1 MSVTGPAQSA
11 VDWVNPVNWG
21 PWGPLAVTQGVAPGV
36 PRRRPAPEQRRRPDA
51 RRRGSGVV
59 RVSRTGGLR
68 RRGWARSTRLD
79 VARPTA
85 VVGGAGTAGVDRYEL
100 AGGEVLRVPDGSY
113 ARARERPN

>member
-21 PWGPLAVTQGVAPGV
+21 PWGPLAGSLGVGQASHVGG
-36 PRRRPAPEQRRRPDA
+36 RRRSIAGRQNA
-51 RRRGSGVV
+51 RRRGSGGA

-68 RRGWARSTRLD
+68 GRGWARSTRLD

-85 VVGGAGTAGVDRYEL
+85 VVGGAGTAGDERYEL

>member
-51 RRRGSGVV
+51 RRRGSGGV

-85 VVGGAGTAGVDRYEL
+85 VVGGAGTAGDERYEL
-100 AGGEVLRVPDGSY
+100 AGGEELRVPDGNIST
-113 ARARERPN
+113 AS

>member
-51 RRRGSGVV
+51 RRRGSGGV

-85 VVGGAGTAGVDRYEL
+85 VVGGAGTDGVDRYGLE
-100 AGGEVLRVPDGSY
+100 GEELRVPDGSF

>member
-21 PWGPLAVTQGVAPGV
+21 PWGPLAVSRGGPGR
-36 PRRRPAPEQRRRPDA
+36 PRRQ
-51 RRRGSGVV
+51 G
-59 RVSRTGGLR
+59 TGEGLR
-68 RRGWARSTRLD
+68 RAPTRRRCAGVLRVSPTVGLRGRGWARSTRLD

-85 VVGGAGTAGVDRYEL
+85 VVGGAGTAGDERYEL

>member
-36 PRRRPAPEQRRRPDA
+36 PRRRPAPEQRRRPNA
-51 RRRGSGVV
+51 RRRGSGWV
-59 RVSRTGGLR
+59 RGARTGGLR
-68 RRGWARSTRLD
+68 MRGWARSTRLG

>member
-36 PRRRPAPEQRRRPDA
+36 PRRRPAPEQRRRPKRTAA
-51 RRRGSGVV
+51 RAGGA
-59 RVSRTGGLR
+59 RVSPTVGLR
-68 RRGWARSTRLD
+68 GRGWARSTRLD

-85 VVGGAGTAGVDRYEL
+85 VVGGAGTAGDVRYEL
-100 AGGEVLRVPDGSY
+100 AGGEELRVPEGSY